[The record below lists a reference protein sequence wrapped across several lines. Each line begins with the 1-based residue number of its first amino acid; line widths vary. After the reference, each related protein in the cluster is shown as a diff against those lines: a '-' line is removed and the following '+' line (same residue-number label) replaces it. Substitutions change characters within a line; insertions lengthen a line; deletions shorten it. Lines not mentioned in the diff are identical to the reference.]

1 MATGTDRFSF
11 YLAMEQFSVVS
22 TFFLHAST
30 GLPPEEPGVYC
41 IRDDDRTDL
50 KCPWIDES
58 PPELGHFATLL
69 KKICDTTNGAEVELI
84 ETGNIR
90 GHYDPDCGKKIWF
103 AVMRLELRWGDY
115 TIILKD
121 LTASGSWPH
130 DVPFRQGMYLIK
142 D

>member
-1 MATGTDRFSF
+1 MEDYFDRFVGSRLVSF
-11 YLAMEQFSVVS
+11 KITDFTRTHLVLSLFDNQQTRDIRLA
-22 TFFLHAST
+22 
-30 GLPPEEPGVYC
+30 C
-41 IRDDDRTDL
+41 RTDL